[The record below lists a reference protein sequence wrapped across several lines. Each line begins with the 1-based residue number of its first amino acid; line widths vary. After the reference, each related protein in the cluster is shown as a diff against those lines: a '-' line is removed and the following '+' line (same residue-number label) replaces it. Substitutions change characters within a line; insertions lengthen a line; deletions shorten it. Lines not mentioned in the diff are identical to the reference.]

1 MRTLAILASLLLG
14 SLTSFTNLS
23 AQEVIKEPLPQRGAL
38 LDGKTIV
45 KTSLVG
51 DLLGSYNLSAE
62 RILNK
67 RFGVEL
73 GLGISPLSDATYTAY
88 NLSSLALIKLSD
100 YNREAKGHS
109 LSLAGR
115 YYVSKTGYGHGFY
128 FQAAYN
134 YGSMS
139 SHGSDKM
146 TLKSGNI
153 ANINRTDRMS
163 YHNIG
168 VGIGAQWLIGKKRN
182 IVLDWNIINLNRNI
196 GYKDENTYTLRSQ
209 QPFTLEDSSEVLTS
223 IYANEVGLFGML
235 LTWPFFGSVTPSEPF
250 KEGQSM
256 TFSRNLSSK
265 LHVST
270 NLSIGFRF

>member
-1 MRTLAILASLLLG
+1 MSKISL
-14 SLTSFTNLS
+14 F
-23 AQEVIKEPLPQRGAL
+23 AQGIQMMPRPLVHR
-38 LDGKTIV
+38 
-45 KTSLVG
+45 LV
-51 DLLGSYNLSAE
+51 AE
-62 RILNK
+62 
-67 RFGVEL
+67 
-73 GLGISPLSDATYTAY
+73 Y
-88 NLSSLALIKLSD
+88 
-100 YNREAKGHS
+100 
-109 LSLAGR
+109 
-115 YYVSKTGYGHGFY
+115 
-128 FQAAYN
+128 
-134 YGSMS
+134 
-139 SHGSDKM
+139 
-146 TLKSGNI
+146 
-153 ANINRTDRMS
+153 
-163 YHNIG
+163 
-168 VGIGAQWLIGKKRN
+168 GAQWLIGKKRN